1 MHDVNAHL
9 LLVGQQF
16 GTSGALDRHLR
27 RQNVMMAEIK
37 PKNQKVKYL
46 QTDKQKGFQTDI
58 MIEYI

>member
-16 GTSGALDRHLR
+16 GTSRALDIHFR
-27 RQNVMMAEIK
+27 RESVMVAEIK
-37 PKNQKVKYL
+37 SKNQKVKCVC
-46 QTDKQKGFQTDI
+46 FQTDI